1 MRPPRM
7 TMNKKR
13 VTGAIAA
20 LVLLV
25 SGGGLAYATGGC
37 GLLGFVVFR
46 HESASTQQAVAR

>member
-1 MRPPRM
+1 M